1 MALTVARG
9 SAVERF
15 DPPLELG
22 QHGIAL
28 AVECTAGG
36 NLDPAFADAIF
47 ADVVE
52 FLVVELDADVVLE
65 DGGNVVRAAGIDAE
79 AVGEGGALCGIVH
92 GRDYRT

>member
-1 MALTVARG
+1 MV
-9 SAVERF
+9 
-15 DPPLELG
+15 
-22 QHGIAL
+22 AL
-28 AVECTAGG
+28 AVQCAACG

-65 DGGNVVRAAGIDAE
+65 DGRIVMRAAGIDAE
-79 AVGEGGALCGIVH
+79 AIGEGGALCGIVH